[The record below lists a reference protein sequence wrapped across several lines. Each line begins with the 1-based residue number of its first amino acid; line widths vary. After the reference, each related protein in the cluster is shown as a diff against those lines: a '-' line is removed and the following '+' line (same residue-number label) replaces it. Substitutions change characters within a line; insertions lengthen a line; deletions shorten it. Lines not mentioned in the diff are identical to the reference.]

1 MKSIKGLTNC
11 IMCVSLLA
19 FVLTACAGSEGL
31 SLYDSDKYET
41 ISINESFV
49 PEADSAD
56 GVSLEA
62 EAAESEETEEAEEVK
77 EINPDELFSHG
88 AGVFSWDHLPN
99 TRDVQCMMDNRITE
113 IYQYLRPEYTDQ
125 AMIEFLKAMNEIDVE
140 VYILDGEPEWSY
152 EAEYQGMRRVL
163 ERTRYLNSQVEP
175 DERIK
180 GIVYDVEPYVL
191 DKWHNTPDQ
200 LLEEYTN
207 NIINIRQECAS
218 DEDHLDIC
226 VCIPYSYDNMGHD
239 KAMRNLL
246 KQSDQIFVLNYLK
259 GMEIE
264 NIKREAALA
273 RWYEKRLVNV
283 YELQPGLLSQTN
295 NTITYYK
302 DGLDAVTLNYSELMD
317 AYPNHNIAVAYHT
330 LDYLRVLSLE

>member
-1 MKSIKGLTNC
+1 MKSIKGLANC
-11 IMCVSLLA
+11 IIVPCLTAL
-19 FVLTACAGSEGL
+19 VLTACSGDEGV

-49 PEADSAD
+49 PEAEVVSAEENTLDTDS
-56 GVSLEA
+56 V
-62 EAAESEETEEAEEVK
+62 EAEEVK
-77 EINPDELFSHG
+77 DINPDELFENG

-99 TRDVQCMMDNRITE
+99 TKDIQCMKENRITE

-125 AMIEFLKAMNEIDVE
+125 AMTGFLREMNEVGIE
-140 VYILDGEPEWSY
+140 VYVLDGEPEWSY
-152 EAEYQGMRRVL
+152 ESEYQGMRRVL
-163 ERTRYLNSQVEP
+163 ERTRNLNSMVLEE
-175 DERIK
+175 ERIK

-207 NIINIRQECAS
+207 NVINIKQECAD

-246 KQSDQIFVLNYLK
+246 KSSDQVFVLNYLK

-273 RWYEKRLVNV
+273 RWYGKRMVNV
-283 YELQPGLLSQTN
+283 YEIQPGLLSQTN

-302 DGLDAVTLNYSELMD
+302 DGLLAVTENYSELMD
-317 AYPNHNIAVAYHT
+317 AYPDHNIAIAYHT
-330 LDYLRVLSLE
+330 LEYLRVLSMEQ

>member
-1 MKSIKGLTNC
+1 ML
-11 IMCVSLLA
+11 LLA
-19 FVLTACAGSEGL
+19 SLMAGCSSSDGIT
-31 SLYDSDKYET
+31 LYDSNDYQT
-41 ISINESFV
+41 VYIDESSV
-49 PEADSAD
+49 P
-56 GVSLEA
+56 
-62 EAAESEETEEAEEVK
+62 EAEEVS
-77 EINPDELFSHG
+77 EEETGEGDEPAEDEKVLETDPEKLFSLG

-99 TRDVQCMMDNRITE
+99 IKDVECLMDNHITE

-125 AMIEFLKAMNEIDVE
+125 EMTDFLETMNDVDID

-152 EAEYQGMRRVL
+152 ETEYDGMRRVL
-163 ERTRYLNSQVEP
+163 ERVRNLNASVEP
-175 DERIK
+175 DARIK

-191 DKWHNTPDQ
+191 DKWHNIPDQ

-207 NIINIRQECAS
+207 NISSIMQECAD

-239 KAMRNLL
+239 KAMRKLL
-246 KQSDQIFVLNYLK
+246 KQSDQVFVLNYLK

-273 RWYEKRLVNV
+273 RYYGKRMVNV

-295 NTITYYK
+295 NTITYYG
-302 DGLDAVTLNYSELMD
+302 DGLEAVRVNYAQLLD
-317 AYPNHNIAVAYHT
+317 AYPSHNIAIGYHT
-330 LDYLRVLSLE
+330 LEYLRVLSLKE

>member
-1 MKSIKGLTNC
+1 MKSFKGTKNC
-11 IMCVSLLA
+11 ILYMSLMALL
-19 FVLTACAGSEGL
+19 LTGCSGNEGIT
-31 SLYDSDKYET
+31 LYDSDKYQT
-41 ISINESFV
+41 VSINESFV
-49 PEADSAD
+49 PEA
-56 GVSLEA
+56 
-62 EAAESEETEEAEEVK
+62 EETDKEVTKEPVAEEEDK
-77 EINPDELFSHG
+77 DIDPEMLFSHG
-88 AGVFSWDHLPN
+88 AGVFSWDHLPGIK
-99 TRDVQCMMDNRITE
+99 DIQCMKDNRITE

-125 AMIEFLKAMNEIDVE
+125 EMVEFLSSMEDVDIE

-163 ERTRYLNSQVEP
+163 ERVRNLNSMVESGA
-175 DERIK
+175 RIK

-207 NIINIRQECAS
+207 NIVAIKQECMA

-239 KAMRNLL
+239 RAMRKLV
-246 KQSDQIFVLNYLK
+246 KESDQVFVLNYLK
-259 GMEIE
+259 GMEKD
-264 NIKREAALA
+264 NITREAALA
-273 RWYEKRLVNV
+273 RYYSKRLVNV

-302 DGLDAVTLNYSELMD
+302 DGLEAVTENYAELME
-317 AYPNHNIAVAYHT
+317 AYQGHDIAIAYHT
-330 LDYLRVLSLE
+330 LEYLRVLDLNE